1 MYHADPN
8 AGLDNYDGGSFGFE
22 ENLENR
28 RLDNHN
34 LHDDGPNNNNDNCSN
49 CEFNASYTVSGYTE
63 WLTLFWGEA
72 INNPFQGGHY
82 IYLVVPGYGS
92 AESAVPPI
100 LYLADLE
107 NPADCHQMIQ

>member
-8 AGLDNYDGGSFGFE
+8 AGLDNYDGGSFGSE

-34 LHDDGPNNNNDNCSN
+34 LHDDRPNNNNDNCSN
-49 CEFNASYTVSGYTE
+49 YEFNASYTVSGYTE

-82 IYLVVPGYGS
+82 IYIEYSQVMDLLKVLFLQFS
-92 AESAVPPI
+92 IWLI
-100 LYLADLE
+100 LK
-107 NPADCHQMIQ
+107 IQ